1 MDSTHSPSAGQASL
15 LDSARSGLVVV
26 VGGQSA
32 ARVLGFLTT
41 IILARYLSVAEF
53 GIYNLLIGSAL
64 ILGIFTDAGLGSSLQ
79 RFVPEYMRTQQYSRL
94 FRTFFFSESYRA
106 VSGVIVSVVLIVCFP
121 LYASRLKLDEY
132 FLAVVIFLF
141 GYVVSCQLEFLQV
154 TFNGMLKQSLS
165 SLTDVMFMA
174 LRLLGVLL
182 VLLLGAPLV
191 HVFFAELCAAVLV
204 CVTMWIIFLIR
215 TYRPMR
221 PQLQVKQPLEK
232 RRLARYSLLNALT
245 MPGYFI
251 FSYSSDYFVV
261 GAMASA
267 DQLGIYSLASRASQ
281 MLMVA
286 MPPSL
291 LQNIMR
297 PVFYHQYYSVEEKQA
312 ELQRMFRFMVLF
324 IASVLFPTV
333 ALASIEADRILP
345 FVFGPEFT
353 AATPIFLLI
362 MGFTVFTIVQLPSD
376 LVLQAIE
383 KVQARV
389 YGQVFAVYNIVA
401 AVLLL
406 PVWGLMGVA
415 FATGTA
421 VMLKSLTWFF
431 MARRYS
437 RVSLPTWS
445 LLKVVINCALAGVA
459 AYVVGLAGQ
468 SVVWA
473 FMGMVVGLLVYIGA
487 STMNAFFNEDE
498 RKLVNR
504 FVKRR
509 VFRA

>member
-1 MDSTHSPSAGQASL
+1 M
-15 LDSARSGLVVV
+15 V

-64 ILGIFTDAGLGSSLQ
+64 ILGIFTDTGLGSSLQ
-79 RFVPEYMRTQQYSRL
+79 RFVPEYMRLQEYSRL
-94 FRTFFFSESYRA
+94 FRTFFFSEGYRA
-106 VSGVIVSVVLIVCFP
+106 VTSVIVSVILIACFP
-121 LYASRLKLDEY
+121 LYASWLKLDGY
-132 FLAVVIFLF
+132 FPAVVLFLF

-154 TFNGMLKQSLS
+154 TFNGMLKQLLS
-165 SLTDVMFMA
+165 SLADVMYMA

-182 VLLLGAPLV
+182 VLLLGAQLA

-204 CVTMWIIFLIR
+204 CAAMWSIFLTR
-215 TYRPMR
+215 TYRPLR
-221 PQLQVKQPLEK
+221 PKLGVKQPLER

-261 GAMASA
+261 GAMASSA
-267 DQLGIYSLASRASQ
+267 QLGIYSLASRASQ

-297 PVFYHQYYSVEEKQA
+297 PVFYHQYYSVEEKQV

-333 ALASIEADRILP
+333 TLACIEATRILP
-345 FVFGPEFT
+345 FVFGSDFT
-353 AATPIFLLI
+353 AATPIFLLM
-362 MGFTVFTIVQLPSD
+362 MGFTLFTIVQLPSD

-389 YGQVFAVYNIVA
+389 YGQIFAVYNIVA

-437 RVSLPTWS
+437 RLSLPAWS
-445 LLKVVINCALAGVA
+445 LLKIAANCAVAGVA
-459 AYVVGLAGQ
+459 AYVVGLVGQ

-473 FMGMVVGLLVYIGA
+473 FIGIGVGLLVYVA
-487 STMNAFFNEDE
+487 TSRWNAFFNEDE
-498 RKLVNR
+498 RQLVNR

-509 VFRA
+509 IFRA